1 MEESLVS
8 IIIPMY
14 NARNTILKCI
24 QSVINQSWGNIEI
37 IAIDDGSIDG
47 TKALVEGINNE
58 KLKLFTQGNKG
69 AAAARNLGIKR
80 SKGEFILFVDADDY
94 IEENMI
100 EDFMKVTRENS
111 IIFSNTFVEEKKLEY
126 TLELFKNNR
135 ESINKEDAMKEIISG
150 GGGLICSKLIS
161 RKIVEDNNIFFE
173 EGLFLGEDQLFFLKA
188 AANTDNFYFINKAY
202 YHYDRTREESAT
214 NKYQSGLLE
223 NYLLLHKEILRVFI
237 EKDLAFE
244 ENLAFIN
251 NKVMRWSWQ
260 CIDNEVMRNNLSFFE
275 KHRRI
280 KGIIKSISKEVDIKG
295 LSSNRIEDRFLIK
308 TFKKESNPWITSL
321 MFISKV
327 LMIKNS

>member
-100 EDFMKVTRENS
+100 EDFMKVARKNS
-111 IIFSNTFVEEKKLEY
+111 IIFSNTFVEEKNSEY
-126 TLELFKNNR
+126 TLELFKGNKVL
-135 ESINKEDAMKEIISG
+135 INKEDAMKEIISG

-202 YHYDRTREESAT
+202 YHYDRTGGDSAT
-214 NKYQSGLLE
+214 NKYHKDFLENFLLLQKEVLKVFKESGL
-223 NYLLLHKEILRVFI
+223 
-237 EKDLAFE
+237 ASE
-244 ENLAFIN
+244 ENLNLIN
-251 NKVMRWSWQ
+251 GKVMRWLWQ
-260 CIDNEVMRNNLSFFE
+260 CIDNEVMENNLSFFH
-275 KHRRI
+275 KYKRV
-280 KGIIKSISKEVDIKG
+280 KGIIDSTRKEINIESLSINSLWDW
-295 LSSNRIEDRFLIK
+295 FLMK
-308 TFKKESNPWITSL
+308 ALKKESMYWIIITIL
-321 MFISKV
+321 ISKV